1 MFTLHIYN
9 HTRQRIPERIFLDLL
24 RHAEKLLPRKR
35 FSIELSLV
43 GYKKM
48 TELNKRYHRKN
59 RPTDVISLSYFG
71 KKMRDTFIG
80 EIFICLPYAKK
91 QAKQIRQSLNE
102 ELRFLFIHG
111 LLHIFGYDHKKPR
124 DEARMKK
131 LTYRILGRK

>member
-1 MFTLHIYN
+1 MFTLDIYN
-9 HTRQRIPERIFLDLL
+9 HTRQRIPKSVFLNIL
-24 RHAEKLLPRKR
+24 RYAEKLLPRKH
-35 FSIELSLV
+35 FSIELTLV
-43 GYKKM
+43 GYKTM
-48 TELNKRYHRKN
+48 IELNKRYHRKN

-71 KKMRDTFIG
+71 KKMRDPFIG